1 MRKTI
6 LQISLFLVAG
16 VLALTGCKDDAYDG
30 LQDIDPVPANA
41 VTFPDATQDGFTYMD
56 DNAFIIFQNSVASGR
71 VDVRIKGPANKNIT
85 TLEVKAQ
92 RFRAGIA
99 APNISPSVPAG
110 TAGLPSR
117 APGAFGRTAA
127 ALEKVNVTPA
137 PEVTYSLNLNSL
149 PAALTKPTLGAVQ
162 APGGAT
168 PQYDVFRFFFVVTYD
183 DGSTMVSNEVRVVVQ
198 G

>member
-6 LQISLFLVAG
+6 LQITLLLVAG

-41 VTFPDATQDGFTYMD
+41 VTFPDATQNGFTNMD

-71 VDVRIKGPANKNIT
+71 VDVRIKGPDNKNIT
-85 TLEVKAQ
+85 ALEVKAQ
-92 RFRAGIA
+92 RFRGAIA
-99 APNISPSVPAG
+99 APNISPTVPGG
-110 TAGLPSR
+110 TAGLPAR

-127 ALEKVNVTPA
+127 TLEKVNVTPA
-137 PEVTYSLNLNSL
+137 SEVTYSLNLNSL

-162 APGGAT
+162 APAGAT